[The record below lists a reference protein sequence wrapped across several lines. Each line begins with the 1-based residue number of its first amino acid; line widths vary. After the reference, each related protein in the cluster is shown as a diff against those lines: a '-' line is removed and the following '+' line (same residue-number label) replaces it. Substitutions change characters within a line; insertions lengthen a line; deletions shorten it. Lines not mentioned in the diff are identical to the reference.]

1 MVFPNLW
8 GTVFEIDIVMTLG
21 ELVQVLGE
29 NSFYPIFLFLIL
41 PFSALLGNI
50 MAKGEGH
57 ESPWCFFYTAL
68 IYLSVIPGIF
78 SILLN
83 LFHMMFEK
91 RSIYQTNMVTDI
103 LPIVSMIVTLI
114 LIKRN
119 VPFSAIPGFGK
130 MTGFLSIV
138 ACIMVLF
145 FFVEKTN
152 LFIFSALPFTWILII
167 LLVVF
172 AVIRLGTKKLFS

>member
-1 MVFPNLW
+1 
-8 GTVFEIDIVMTLG
+8 MTLG
-21 ELVQVLGE
+21 ELIQVLGQ
-29 NSFYPIFLFLIL
+29 NSFYPIFFFLIL

-50 MAKGEGH
+50 MGKGEGH
-57 ESPWCFFYTAL
+57 ESPWCYFYTVL

-91 RSIYQTNMVTDI
+91 RSIYETNVVTDI
-103 LPIVSMIVTLI
+103 LPIVSMIITLI
-114 LIKRN
+114 VIKRN

-130 MTGFLSIV
+130 MTGFLSII
-138 ACIMVLF
+138 ACLMVLF

-152 LFIFSALPFTWILII
+152 LFIFSALPFVWIIVI
-167 LLVVF
+167 LVVIF
-172 AVIRLGTKKLFS
+172 VAIRLGTKKLFS

>member
-1 MVFPNLW
+1 
-8 GTVFEIDIVMTLG
+8 MTLG
-21 ELVQVLGE
+21 ELIGHLGD
-29 NSFYPIFLFLIL
+29 NSFYPIFYFLIL
-41 PFSALLGNI
+41 PFSALLGNF

-57 ESPWCFFYTAL
+57 ESPWCFFYTVL

-78 SILLN
+78 AILLN
-83 LFHMMFEK
+83 LYHMMFEK
-91 RSIYQTNMVTDI
+91 RSIYQMNIMIDI
-103 LPIVSMIVTLI
+103 LPIVSMIITLI

-145 FFVEKTN
+145 FFIEKTN
-152 LFIFSALPFTWILII
+152 LFIFSALPFIWIIVILIVI
-167 LLVVF
+167 F
-172 AVIRLGTKKLFS
+172 AAISLGTKKLFS